1 MQTLTTKQAALILGV
16 NASRVRQFV
25 LAGRL
30 SATKPGRDL
39 VLDRAEVEAFKI
51 NRHSYKKTIDN
62 VES

>member
-1 MQTLTTKQAALILGV
+1 MGTLTTKQAALILGV

-39 VLDRAEVEAFKI
+39 VLDRADVLAFKKTMP
-51 NRHSYKKTIDN
+51 RYKKTIDKA
-62 VES
+62 

>member
-1 MQTLTTKQAALILGV
+1 MGTLTTKQAALILGV

-39 VLDRAEVEAFKI
+39 VLNRTEVIDFKNNRAG
-51 NRHSYKKTIDN
+51 YKKTIDR
-62 VES
+62 V